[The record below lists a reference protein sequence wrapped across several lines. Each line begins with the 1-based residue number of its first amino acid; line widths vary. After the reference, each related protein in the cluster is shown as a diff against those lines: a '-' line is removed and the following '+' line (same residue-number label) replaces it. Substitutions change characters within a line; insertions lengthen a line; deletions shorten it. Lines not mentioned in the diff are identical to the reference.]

1 MTVHVQSYDTP
12 TPTPNPPPY
21 MHLLILQGMTCEACR
36 LWIIHMNKAF
46 CKIMVLKRENAIEFW
61 NGIMENE
68 AFSSYKNIL
77 AMLRGHFISI
87 LD

>member
-1 MTVHVQSYDTP
+1 
-12 TPTPNPPPY
+12 
-21 MHLLILQGMTCEACR
+21 
-36 LWIIHMNKAF
+36 
-46 CKIMVLKRENAIEFW
+46 MVLKRENAIEFW